1 MNDQAKSVLDERSI
15 FLRKLIVRMLDG
27 GRRGHVGPAGSIVEL
42 LRVLYDSWL
51 RVRPQDPKWINRDR
65 FILSKGHGC
74 LALNAILAEKGFF
87 SKNELDTF
95 CSSQSRLGGHPE
107 TKVPGVE
114 ASTGSLG
121 HGLPIGVGLALAG
134 KIGGHSHRIAV
145 VLGDGELNEGSVWE
159 AAMSASKHQLSNLT
173 VFIDYNK
180 MQSYGLLVDV
190 IDLEPLSQKWQSFGF
205 ATKEVDG
212 HDVMALEELMYSLPL
227 ESSKPTAVICHTIKG
242 KGFSLAEGQAA
253 WHHKSGLSDEDITKL
268 YESLG

>member
-1 MNDQAKSVLDERSI
+1 
-15 FLRKLIVRMLDG
+15 
-27 GRRGHVGPAGSIVEL
+27 
-42 LRVLYDSWL
+42 
-51 RVRPQDPKWINRDR
+51 
-65 FILSKGHGC
+65 
-74 LALNAILAEKGFF
+74 
-87 SKNELDTF
+87 
-95 CSSQSRLGGHPE
+95 
-107 TKVPGVE
+107 
-114 ASTGSLG
+114 
-121 HGLPIGVGLALAG
+121 
-134 KIGGHSHRIAV
+134 
-145 VLGDGELNEGSVWE
+145 
-159 AAMSASKHQLSNLT
+159 MSASKHQLSNLT

-242 KGFSLAEGQAA
+242 KGFSLAEGQAE

>member
-1 MNDQAKSVLDERSI
+1 MLNGD
-15 FLRKLIVRMLDG
+15 LRRQIVNMVVTG
-27 GRRGHVGPAGSIVEL
+27 NNGHIPSAFSIVDIITH
-42 LRVLYDSWL
+42 LYDQVLKVDYKKPNWGE
-51 RVRPQDPKWINRDR
+51 RDI

-74 LALNAILAEKGFF
+74 LALYAILADKGFF

-95 CSSQSRLGGHPE
+95 CSSESRLGGHPE

-134 KIGGHSHRIAV
+134 KIGGCKHRIAV
-145 VLGDGELNEGSVWE
+145 VVGDGELNEGSVWE

-180 MQSYGLLVDV
+180 MQSYGLLLDV
-190 IDLEPLSQKWQSFGF
+190 MDLEPLSKKWQSFGF

-212 HDVMALEELMYSLPL
+212 HDVMALEKLMCSLPL
-227 ESSKPTAVICHTIKG
+227 DPSKPTAVICHTVKG
-242 KGFSLAEGQAA
+242 KGFSVAEGQAT